1 MRKYNRIFR
10 IMHWAI
16 ALCITF
22 LLITIFLRMNWMEK
36 THVAAIMDTNLK
48 ALDVTLSQ
56 EQLIKIAKQ
65 IRKPMWDWHVYI
77 GYVLIG
83 LYSIRLAL
91 PFFGEMKFL
100 NPFKGPTLKKKI
112 QYWAYILFY
121 IGVGISLITGF
132 FIENGPKDWKKPLE
146 SVHELALYYL
156 LPFIFIH
163 FIGLFLAER
172 GPDKGI
178 ISRVIGGR

>member
-1 MRKYNRIFR
+1 MRTYNRIFR
-10 IMHWAI
+10 VMHWAI
-16 ALCITF
+16 AFCIIF

-36 THVAAIMDTNLK
+36 NHVAAIMDTNLR

-83 LYSIRLAL
+83 LYAIRLAL
-91 PFFGEMKFL
+91 PFFGEMKFA
-100 NPFKGPTLKKKI
+100 NPLKATTLKQKV
-112 QYWAYILFY
+112 QYWSYIIFY
-121 IGVGISLITGF
+121 VFIGVSLVTGF
-132 FIENGPKDWKKPLE
+132 FIENGPRDWKEPLE
-146 SVHELALYYL
+146 SVHTLALYYL

-163 FIGLFLAER
+163 FIGLFLAEK
-172 GPDKGI
+172 GESKGI
-178 ISRVIGGR
+178 VSRIIRG

>member
-1 MRKYNRIFR
+1 
-10 IMHWAI
+10 MHWAI
-16 ALCITF
+16 ALCMLF

-36 THVAAIMDTNLK
+36 NHVAAIMDTNLK

-83 LYSIRLAL
+83 LYAIRMSL

-100 NPFKGPTLKKKI
+100 NPFKATSLKQKA
-112 QYWAYILFY
+112 QYWSYIVFY
-121 IGVGISLITGF
+121 ICVGISLVTGF
-132 FIENGPKDWKKPLE
+132 LIENGSKEWKASLE
-146 SVHELALYYL
+146 SIHTLSLYYL

-163 FIGLFLAER
+163 FVGLFLAER
-172 GPDKGI
+172 GPEKGI
-178 ISRVIGGR
+178 ISRMIRTQ

>member
-1 MRKYNRIFR
+1 MKTYTRIFR

-36 THVAAIMDTNLK
+36 NHVAAILDSNLK

-65 IRKPMWDWHVYI
+65 IRKPMWDWHVYV

-83 LYSIRLAL
+83 LYTIRLSL

-100 NPFKGPTLKKKI
+100 NPLKATSLKKKI
-112 QYWAYILFY
+112 QYCAYIVFY
-121 IGVGISLITGF
+121 IGVGISLVTGF
-132 FIENGPKDWKKPLE
+132 FIENGPKDWKGSLE
-146 SVHELALYYL
+146 SVHTLSLYYL

-163 FIGLFLAER
+163 FIGIFLAEG
-172 GPDKGI
+172 GPDKGL
-178 ISRVIGGR
+178 ISRMIKS